1 MPTIISNDP
10 TDALRE
16 RVMEARDRLDESLT
30 LLTLKVLK
38 GEITPQEGRVE
49 LAALNERRRLEIQE
63 LYGLSE
69 DKEDGEHSR
78 D

>member
-1 MPTIISNDP
+1 LLTIISNDP
-10 TDALRE
+10 TDALRK
-16 RVMEARDRLDESLT
+16 RVMEARERYDESLD
-30 LLTLKVLK
+30 LLASKVIK

-49 LAALNERRRLEIQE
+49 LRVLSERRRLEILE

-69 DKEDGEHSR
+69 DKEDGEHSG